1 MDWILD
7 PAIWASL
14 ATLTALEII
23 LGIDNIIFVSI
34 VAESLPVEKRPMARR
49 VGLGLALILRLIM
62 LSALAWIVGLTA
74 PIAEIWG
81 YTLSWRDLILLIGGL
96 FLLYK
101 GTHEIHNSVEG
112 DHEGAKA
119 KAGATFAAVIGQIIV
134 LDLVFSIDSVV
145 TAVGMVEDLG
155 VMIAAVLIAMAVMI
169 AAAGPIAGFIEKH
182 PTTKMLALSFLLLIG
197 VALVADALHFHVP
210 RGYLYFA
217 IAFSLMVELLNL
229 AAARKR
235 KKAAESP
242 AD

>member
-7 PAIWASL
+7 PTLWASL

-34 VAESLPVEKRPMARR
+34 VAESLPEERRPLARR

-74 PIAEIWG
+74 PITEIWG

-112 DHEGAKA
+112 DHGGTRAKV
-119 KAGATFAAVIGQIIV
+119 GATFAAVIGQIIV
-134 LDLVFSIDSVV
+134 LDLVFSIDSVI
-145 TAVGMVEDLG
+145 TAVGMVQDLG
-155 VMIAAVLIAMAVMI
+155 VMIAAVVIAMAVMI

-182 PTTKMLALSFLLLIG
+182 PTTKMLALSFLMLVG
-197 VALVADALHFHVP
+197 VALIADGMHFHIP
-210 RGYLYFA
+210 RGYIYFA
-217 IAFSLMVELLNL
+217 VFFSASVEVLNL
-229 AAARKR
+229 LAKRKRAAAG
-235 KKAAESP
+235 
-242 AD
+242 